1 MDTASYAAV
10 AVLPWSVVQSIEHAV
25 GSEPEFVPLNLS
37 YITNWWPRLF
47 QSTGPC
53 NDI

>member
-10 AVLPWSVVQSIEHAV
+10 AALLRSVVQSIEDAV
-25 GSEPEFVPLNLS
+25 GSEPEFVPFNLS
-37 YITNWWPRLF
+37 YITNWWLPLF

>member
-1 MDTASYAAV
+1 MDTAAYAGV
-10 AVLPWSVVQSIEHAV
+10 AVLPWSDVQSIEHAV

-37 YITNWWPRLF
+37 YITNSWLPLF

>member
-10 AVLPWSVVQSIEHAV
+10 AVLPWSVVQSIEDAV
-25 GSEPEFVPLNLS
+25 GSEPEFVPFNLS
-37 YITNWWPRLF
+37 YITNWWLRLF